1 MITIIAGSKSDE
13 KIVDKVVSELEGKA
27 EFSVHYASC
36 HRNPKLVEQIIKDSK
51 TDVYICIAGLAAALP
66 GYVASKVD
74 QPVIGVPVSGVLNGL
89 DALLSIAQLPKGVP
103 VATVGIDN
111 GQNAAL
117 LALRIL
123 KIQGN

>member
-13 KIVDKVVSELEGKA
+13 RVVNKVVSELEGKVGYA
-27 EFSVHYASC
+27 VHYASC
-36 HRNPKLVEQIIKDSK
+36 HRNPELVNKIIDESK
-51 TDVYICIAGLAAALP
+51 NDVFICIAGLAAALP
-66 GYVASKVD
+66 GYVASRTKK
-74 QPVIGVPVSGVLNGL
+74 PVIGVPVSGVLNGI

-103 VATVGIDN
+103 VACVGIDN

-123 KIQGN
+123 GK